1 MVAEGTYQLYP
12 RYDPPLKAGLYR
24 FTATQDVTA
33 TGKDQT
39 LAPQDEPSVD
49 PLPTHV
55 RVRSPQY
62 ALPPDQILST
72 FPPAN
77 HEGDFGARLP
87 QVVIKRRTLPWERA
101 VDDDP
106 VHEGVPWLALVVIA
120 EGEAELRLNQPVE
133 QCVTPGV
140 ALDPPA
146 DVQVGNYLA
155 VRASAVQRLFP
166 TQDEVG
172 LLAHVREVDTSDTE
186 LMMGDDDGFMS
197 VVIANRLPLP
207 GKDASGAD
215 QPVTYLACL
224 VNLCGQFDRLQTT
237 EPAELLT
244 TEIPLREAVVVL
256 DRAQA
261 DQARM
266 RTTSQSVTTAASG
279 QVAAPVVDKALDA
292 TRTSVTGSTVD
303 PGTRAPYVG
312 ATGWSAPAGDGDDV
326 YTVMAKP
333 FMVAATEGFVAG
345 SEVLLDPELRFP
357 ALLHWS
363 FTTTG
368 EQTFQWYMEH
378 LASGLLG
385 TVDATEQPIGRPPFE
400 VTATGHVGL
409 DHRLRIGDQVRSWYR
424 GPFVPLPTQDP
435 TEGRLP
441 LAHASDQLDIVVSDG
456 REDVSL
462 AAAFEIGRLLGLSRP
477 SVVASLLRWR
487 QTGFAASWLASSYDG
502 RGFGGLLQQLGI
514 DVTRRVGGLLGA
526 TVAARIVDAPS
537 GVIGD
542 PAPVVTAGRPVVD
555 RQAATPLLAQALG
568 VPVEAFAG
576 TPASVLGRLHDIP
589 VAVTQTEEPTAAE
602 VASRLGPTVDASF
615 TRAAVQ
621 ALAPEIRAGTVA
633 LGDQP
638 LPADLVAHLDTAQV
652 PDVEVLRSRLGLHL
666 DRARLPAAPDAVDV
680 VMHGRPADQEED
692 DR

>member
-1 MVAEGTYQLYP
+1 VVAEGTYQLYP

-24 FTATQDVTA
+24 FTADQQVTA
-33 TGKDQT
+33 SGKDQA
-39 LAPQDEPSVD
+39 LAPQDEPTID
-49 PLPTHV
+49 PLQTHV

-62 ALPPDQILST
+62 ALPPDQVLST

-77 HEGDFGARLP
+77 HEGAFGARLP

-101 VDDDP
+101 VDADP
-106 VHEGVPWLALVVIA
+106 DHEGVPWLALVVIA
-120 EGEAELRLNQPVE
+120 EGEAEIRLNQPVS

-140 ALDPPA
+140 TLDPPA

-155 VRASAVQRLFP
+155 VRQSAVQRLFP

-207 GKDASGAD
+207 AKDDKGAD
-215 QPVTYLACL
+215 TPVTYLACL
-224 VNLCGQFDRLQTT
+224 VNLCGQLDRLQAT
-237 EPAELLT
+237 EPVELLT
-244 TEIPLREAVVVL
+244 TKIPILETAVVL

-266 RTTSQSVTTAASG
+266 RTMPPTTPGPRFEDVEADKVVEGVQTS
-279 QVAAPVVDKALDA
+279 A
-292 TRTSVTGSTVD
+292 TRSTVD
-303 PGTRAPYVG
+303 PGTRAPYAG
-312 ATGWSAPAGDGDDV
+312 AKGWAASTAGDDDV

-333 FMVAATEGFVAG
+333 FMVAATEGFLAG
-345 SEVLLDPELRFP
+345 DEVLVDPELRFP

-378 LASGLLG
+378 LSSGLLG
-385 TVDATEQPIGRPPFE
+385 TVDATEQPVGRPPFE

-409 DHRLRIGDQVRSWYR
+409 DHRLRVGDEVRSWYR
-424 GPFVPLPTQDP
+424 GPFVPLPTEDP
-435 TEGRLP
+435 PGGRLP

-477 SVVASLLRWR
+477 SIVASLMRWR
-487 QTGFAASWLASSYDG
+487 QTGFSASWLASTYDG
-502 RGFGGLLQQLGI
+502 RGFGQVLQQLGI
-514 DVTRRVGGLLGA
+514 EVTRKVGGLLGA
-526 TVAARIVDAPS
+526 TVAAGIVEAPS

-542 PAPVVTAGRPVVD
+542 PAPLVTAGRTVID
-555 RQAATPLLAQALG
+555 QQAATPLLAQGLGLPLQAL
-568 VPVEAFAG
+568 AG
-576 TPASVLGRLHDIP
+576 TPSSVLGRLHDLP
-589 VAVTQTEEPTAAE
+589 VATGSTQAQAQSATE
-602 VASRLGPTVDASF
+602 VAARLGPTVDASF
-615 TRAAVQ
+615 VRTAVQ
-621 ALAPEIRAGTVA
+621 ALAPGIKDGTVA
-633 LGDQP
+633 LGHQQ
-638 LPADLVAHLDTAQV
+638 LPPDVLAHLDAAPV

-666 DRARLPAAPDAVDV
+666 DKVRLTGSPDAVDV
-680 VMHGRPADQEED
+680 VMHATPDADEEE
-692 DR
+692 R